1 MASDGNKST
10 FPDAFRDAFWLT
22 VITAYCYIRHPRL
35 TYFAISNRKSLPIPA
50 CPEHSTDKFLW
61 RKIFDHDPATVLM
74 SDKLAAKKLAHDL
87 CPDIGIPKTLWVGEQ
102 FEDIPL
108 ELISG
113 DVVVKSN
120 HGSGFFHVIRNGDYN
135 RQEMIAKTRKWMRT
149 DYSRYNGE
157 WNYRGINRKLF
168 VEEFLKDGDGQP
180 VNREPKVYVFGET
193 ALFAFWFHDRLTDQ
207 ARLSLYDAHGNAFD
221 YAQYLH
227 YPVSF
232 DAAPSC
238 LPRMFEIAAQ
248 LAAGRD
254 HVRVDLYEI
263 DGTIYFSEFTFYNVA
278 GRFNFKGQKL
288 FQEMTW
294 LWDLRRTWFLTQPQ
308 SGWRGAYARW
318 LKSRLD
324 RMAVQSGA

>member
-1 MASDGNKST
+1 
-10 FPDAFRDAFWLT
+10 
-22 VITAYCYIRHPRL
+22 
-35 TYFAISNRKSLPIPA
+35 
-50 CPEHSTDKFLW
+50 
-61 RKIFDHDPATVLM
+61 M

-102 FEDIPL
+102 FENIPL

-120 HGSGFFHVIRNGDYN
+120 HGSGFFHVIRNGDYD

-180 VNREPKVYVFGET
+180 VSREPKVYVFGET

-238 LPRMFEIAAQ
+238 LPRMFEIAEQ

-278 GRFNFKGQKL
+278 GRFNFKGQKH

-294 LWDLRRTWFLTQPQ
+294 LWDLRRTWFLTHPQ
-308 SGWRGAYARW
+308 SGWRGTYARW

-324 RMAVQSGA
+324 RMAAQSGA